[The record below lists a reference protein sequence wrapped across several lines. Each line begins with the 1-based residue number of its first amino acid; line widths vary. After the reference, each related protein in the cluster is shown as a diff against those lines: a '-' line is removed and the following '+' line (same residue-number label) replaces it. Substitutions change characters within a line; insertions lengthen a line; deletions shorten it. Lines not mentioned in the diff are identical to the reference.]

1 MFSLTIVFR
10 IDQHIHSEITKR
22 DINAF
27 EYQWKLPIMSVKNVN
42 RHVNSEE
49 SGISE
54 VAPILNYVCDQL
66 WLRDQIMA
74 GKVPP
79 PDYSHEPKI
88 SFC

>member
-1 MFSLTIVFR
+1 
-10 IDQHIHSEITKR
+10 
-22 DINAF
+22 
-27 EYQWKLPIMSVKNVN
+27 MSIKNICEN
-42 RHVNSEE
+42 QNSDGKDVE
-49 SGISE
+49 E
-54 VAPILNYVCDQL
+54 VAPILNYLCDQL